1 MIALT
6 RVGAAAAG
14 PVDLAS
20 AKAHCR
26 VDHNDDDSLISG
38 LILAATGAV
47 TEMTGLVLGLET
59 WLFKTGPVSGDLV
72 LPKTPA
78 RALTSLA
85 YVDTSGQ
92 SQTATVADFLLIQD
106 EARPFLRPS
115 RGKAWPAAAARPDAV
130 TVTFTAGLET
140 VPAELRVACLML
152 IGNWYENREA
162 ASPSVADVPMAA
174 RALID
179 LHRVGWAAA

>member
-6 RVGAAAAG
+6 RDGDAAAG
-14 PVDLAS
+14 PVDLAA

-26 VDHNDDDSLISG
+26 VDHDDDDALIAG
-38 LILAATGAV
+38 FILAATGAV
-47 TEMTGLVLGLET
+47 TEMTGLVLGLEA
-59 WLFKTGPVSGDLV
+59 WSFKTGPVSGDLL

-85 YVDTSGQ
+85 YVDTLGQ
-92 SQTATVADFLLIQD
+92 AQTATVGDFLLIAD
-106 EARPFLRPS
+106 DARPFLRPDS
-115 RGKAWPAAAARPDAV
+115 GKVWPATAARPDAV
-130 TVTFTAGLET
+130 TVTFTAGLQV

-152 IGNWYENREA
+152 IGHWYEHREA
-162 ASPSVADVPMAA
+162 VAPSVAEMPLAA
-174 RALID
+174 QALIN